1 MDTVTLAPIAKRDR
15 IAVLDVLR
23 GVAVLGILLMNIPIM
38 GMIDDPP
45 LPPRPATPSLDWIVF
60 TLQDTTVSGVMR
72 GLFTLLFG
80 AGMIVMLSRPDPARE
95 AAAVQAYLTR
105 CFALVLLG
113 VANFALFLWPGEI
126 LFNYGICGL
135 ALLVFRRVDTR
146 VLVVAAAA
154 ALVFL
159 SVLQGGQGA
168 ERAESLRKAET
179 AVAAQAAGRPLT
191 EPQRKALAARA
202 EMQRRLHPTAED
214 RREAYEA
221 RTHYPSLLAWSAKI
235 WLSYNWGT
243 RATIVFETLGFMLIG
258 MALYRAG
265 VLTGQRSSRFYLAL
279 AAGGFALGLAV
290 RGGLAAASWRT
301 GYMPDPA
308 VMPWRGYVYELGRLP
323 MTLGWLGLVTLV
335 FRHGLIGPLAG
346 VLGAVGRLALTNYIG
361 QSVITSILFYALGL
375 VGRFGFAQ
383 LMGVAVLIW
392 IVQGVFSVLWLRRYE
407 MGPAEWLL
415 RAVTYG
421 AWRPLGRATH
431 PARGAEEGAS
441 SPSKA

>member
-38 GMIDDPP
+38 GMLYDHP
-45 LPPRPATPSLDWIVF
+45 LPPVPATPSLDWIVY
-60 TLQDTTVSGVMR
+60 TLQDTVFSGAMR

-80 AGMIVMLSRPDPARE
+80 AGMIVMLSRPGPVQE
-95 AAAVQAYLTR
+95 AAATQAYLTR

-135 ALLVFRRVDTR
+135 ALLLFRRADTR

-159 SVLQGGQGA
+159 AVLLGGQGA
-168 ERAESLRKAET
+168 ERANTLRT
-179 AVAAQAAGRPLT
+179 AQAAVQAQAAGLPLT
-191 EPQRKALAARA
+191 EAQAKAVTTRA
-202 EMQRRLHPTAED
+202 EMLRRAQPTAQD

-221 RTHYPSLLAWSAKI
+221 RTHYPSLLAWSAKT
-235 WLSYNWGT
+235 WLGYNWGP
-243 RATIVFETLGFMLIG
+243 RATFVFETLGFMLIG
-258 MALYRAG
+258 MALFRAG
-265 VLTGQRSSRFYLAL
+265 VLTGRWSSRFYLTL
-279 AAGGFALGLAV
+279 AVGGFAFGLAV
-290 RGGLAAASWRT
+290 RGALAAASWRA
-301 GYMPDPA
+301 GYMPDPG
-308 VMPWRGYVYELGRLP
+308 VMAWRGYVYEVGRLP
-323 MTLGWLGLVTLV
+323 LTLGWVGLVTLV

-346 VLGAVGRLALTNYIG
+346 VLGAVGRLALTNYVG
-361 QSVITSILFYALGL
+361 QSVITSILFYGLGL
-375 VGRFGFAQ
+375 VGKFGFAQ

-421 AWRPLGRATH
+421 AWRPLGRVTA
-431 PARGAEEGAS
+431 
-441 SPSKA
+441 SPSPAPAAAE

>member
-38 GMIDDPP
+38 GMLFDHP
-45 LPPRPATPSLDWIVF
+45 LPPLPATPSLDWIVY
-60 TLQDTTVSGVMR
+60 TLQDTVFSGAMR

-80 AGMIVMLSRPDPARE
+80 AGMIVMLTRPDPVQE
-95 AAAVQAYLTR
+95 AAATQAYLTR

-135 ALLVFRRVDTR
+135 ALLFFRRVDTR

-154 ALVFL
+154 FLVFF
-159 SVLQGGQGA
+159 SVLQGGRSADGA
-168 ERAESLRKAET
+168 ANLRLAET
-179 AVAAQAAGRPLT
+179 AVQVQAAGRPLT
-191 EPQRKALAARA
+191 QAQEKALTARA
-202 EMQRRLHPTAED
+202 EMLRRVNPSAQD
-214 RREAYEA
+214 RREAYEE
-221 RTHYPSLLAWSAKI
+221 RTHYPSLLAWSAKT
-235 WLSYNWGT
+235 WLKYNWGPW
-243 RATIVFETLGFMLIG
+243 ATFVFETLGFMLIG
-258 MALYRAG
+258 MALFRAG
-265 VLTGQRSSRFYLAL
+265 VLTGRRSSRFYLVL
-279 AAGGFALGLAV
+279 AIGGFGFGLAV
-290 RGGLAAASWRT
+290 RGTLAAASWRV

-308 VMPWRGYVYELGRLP
+308 LMPWRGYAYELGRLP
-323 MTLGWLGLVTLV
+323 VTLGWVGLVTLV

-346 VLGAVGRLALTNYIG
+346 VLGAVGRLALTNYVG
-361 QSVITSILFYALGL
+361 QSVITSILFYGL
-375 VGRFGFAQ
+375 HLFGKFGFAQ

-421 AWRPLGRATH
+421 AWRPLGRVAAAPRSA
-431 PARGAEEGAS
+431 PAAAE
-441 SPSKA
+441 